1 MRSVFSAMPHCEAL
15 EPSRLTMTI
24 RTTTTTVTF
33 RRPFL
38 LKGAEHTAPAGD
50 YRVVTDEELLEGL
63 SFLAYRRV
71 MTAII
76 LPAAGGGGTEMLII
90 DPRDLEDAQA
100 RDREASPR

>member
-1 MRSVFSAMPHCEAL
+1 
-15 EPSRLTMTI
+15 MTI

-50 YRVVTDEELLEGL
+50 YRVITDEELLEGV
-63 SFLAYRRV
+63 SFLAYRRI

-76 LPAAGGGGTEMLII
+76 LPATNGNAHH
-90 DPRDLEDAQA
+90 
-100 RDREASPR
+100 